1 MWIDTHVHW
10 DAPEYGLEQAIL
22 RRTGA
27 REAGVSLCVVPA
39 VAPENFATVRDWAH
53 AHHDVYA
60 LGIHPM
66 WIDHAPQDALQLLEQ
81 ALAKWGDD
89 PRLVAVGEIGIDG
102 FVEAAQNPQH
112 WERQVLLCKAQMKL
126 AKRHGLPVILHVR
139 KSVDAI
145 AKCIRETGVTGGIA
159 HAFNGSHQQAQALID
174 LGFVLGVGGAATFES
189 AQQLRRLL
197 STVAA
202 KNWVLETDGPD
213 IPPQWLYV
221 TREQRQAG
229 IPQGVNGS
237 DELPAIAAV
246 VAQAMGL
253 SAQECA
259 RITTQN
265 ALRALP
271 RIQTLQ
277 MP

>member
-1 MWIDTHVHW
+1 MWMDTHVHW
-10 DAPEYGLEQAIL
+10 DAPEYGLEQAVL
-22 RRTGA
+22 RRAAA
-27 REAGVSLCVVPA
+27 RDAGVSLCVVPA

-66 WIDHAPQDALQLLEQ
+66 WIDRAPHDALELLEQ
-81 ALAKWGDD
+81 ALVQWGND
-89 PRLVAVGEIGIDG
+89 PRLVAVGEIGLDG

-145 AKCIRETGVTGGIA
+145 ARCIRETGVTGGIA
-159 HAFNGSHQQAQALID
+159 HAFNGSVQQAQALID

-189 AQQLRRLL
+189 ANQLRRLL
-197 STVAA
+197 TTVAA

-221 TREQRQAG
+221 PREQRQAG
-229 IPQGVNGS
+229 TPQGVNGS
-237 DELPAIAAV
+237 DELPAIGAV

-253 SAQECA
+253 SAEECA

-265 ALRALP
+265 AVRALP

-277 MP
+277 TP